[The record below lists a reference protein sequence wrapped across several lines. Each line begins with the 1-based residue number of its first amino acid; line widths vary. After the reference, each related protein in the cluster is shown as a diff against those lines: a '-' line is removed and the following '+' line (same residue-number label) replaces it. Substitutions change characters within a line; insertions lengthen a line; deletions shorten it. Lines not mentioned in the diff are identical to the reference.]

1 MRNVI
6 LRKPKGRC
14 HNAPLPKEALFLRFA
29 QRRLEDHR
37 RSPASYG
44 YVR

>member
-14 HNAPLPKEALFLRFA
+14 HNAPLPKEGIIFALRA
-29 QRRLEDHR
+29 
-37 RSPASYG
+37 AAA
-44 YVR
+44 